1 MFFLNFLLFSF
12 IFNNFLFNRLF
23 LIDSETATNSLI
35 NFQEDLNRI
44 DFPFSFS
51 INFYLISVIVS
62 LFSTSIIYFTVYK
75 RPRVTNPVQIL
86 IELLTI
92 FISYSF
98 VLFSSMYLLR
108 FFGLSRGVILL
119 NLFSY
124 SILSY
129 LLLSLIKYG
138 IYKTS
143 KFKTFFVS
151 SMVIGFLTFL
161 VLVRQNNEND
171 ILISTVNYSLPTT
184 SVTLSTENTERSTCK
199 SWLGSLNFKDC
210 LIGASIQNS
219 TNYSDSLNNIIIFNN
234 DFYVL
239 DVYGKVFKNS
249 KENLFLDISSKVL
262 SRNEFETEAGLFS
275 LAFHP
280 TENYFIISY
289 SNKDNVL
296 VVEKFELTSNLMPDL
311 STGKIIKLIPNASC
325 CHYSGNIIWSNYFS
339 DFLLSIGDMSE
350 NGLQSSD
357 SLNTTSPKGKII
369 LLNSKISNPDLLSLE
384 SSDVVRKDII
394 GFGLRNPWKTS
405 EYKNYLIIP
414 DIGLTTQEELNIVD
428 LNLFFKTKKPYL
440 FGWPHFEGTI
450 NNEISYNEI
459 FLYLD
464 SIPLNI
470 NSYINE
476 NSIKPVV
483 YYQHQAPENFRAAI
497 IGGEV
502 ISNKNSKYY
511 EFYIFSDYL
520 SNELFLYDF
529 LNNNLYIV
537 PIVGIEDV
545 ITSLA
550 IHPLK
555 SDTVLIT
562 TGNGNLVEILL
573 P

>member
-171 ILISTVNYSLPTT
+171 ILISTVNYSQPTT

-289 SNKDNVL
+289 SNKENVL

-464 SIPLNI
+464 NIPLNI

-483 YYQHQAPENFRAAI
+483 YYQHQAPENYRAAI

>member
-289 SNKDNVL
+289 SNKENVL

-464 SIPLNI
+464 NIPLNI

-483 YYQHQAPENFRAAI
+483 YYQHQAPENYRAAI